1 MIDAMNGISGIAGF
15 ERRENRRFGWMVA
28 FSMLFHACALVL
40 GSLTASLFPATPYF
54 PIVTVELTE
63 IPPSELLEE
72 APPPSREVVPSVP
85 EPSPTGVAPR
95 RKTPGAPSEQRWLK
109 KLDAG
114 LARVPEAFVTRK
126 EARTGGIAVRNW
138 DNRAEPRRGDFAP
151 AVAAETSAELRKQM
165 AGLEERMLRSGK
177 SGLGS
182 GEAAD
187 GMVAIGGTGRQGGD
201 PIPPWI
207 REMIRAK
214 VRGYLPELEARYSTA
229 IRSNPALRGKLLVRF
244 RIDPSGKV
252 LRAVMVE
259 SSLEDV
265 AFNDAVLE
273 KIRRW
278 TFDPP
283 AGRTVDVLYPFFF
296 VAPS

>member
-1 MIDAMNGISGIAGF
+1 MDAMNGISGFTGF
-15 ERRENRRFGWMVA
+15 ERRENRLFGWMVA
-28 FSMLFHACALVL
+28 FSMLVHAFALVI
-40 GSLTASLFPATPYF
+40 GSITASLFPATPHF

-85 EPSPTGVAPR
+85 EPPATGVTPR
-95 RKTPGAPSEQRWLK
+95 RTTPVISSEQRWLK

-114 LARVPEAFVTRK
+114 LAKVPEAFVTRK
-126 EARTGGIAVRNW
+126 EGRTGGIAVRNW
-138 DNRAEPRRGDFAP
+138 DNRAEPRPGDFAP
-151 AVAAETSAELRKQM
+151 AVAAETRAELRNQV
-165 AGLEERMLRSGK
+165 AELEERVLRSGK
-177 SGLGS
+177 TGLGS
-182 GEAAD
+182 GETTEVI
-187 GMVAIGGTGRQGGD
+187 VAIGGTGRQGGD
-201 PIPPWI
+201 PLPPWI

-214 VRGYLPELEARYSTA
+214 VRAYLPELEAGYSTA
-229 IRSNPALRGKLLVRF
+229 IRRNPNLKGKLLVRF

-252 LRAVMVE
+252 PRAVMVE
-259 SSLEDV
+259 SSLEDG

-283 AGRTVDVLYPFFF
+283 AGRTVDVLYPFVF

>member
-1 MIDAMNGISGIAGF
+1 MDAMNRISGITGF
-15 ERRENRRFGWMVA
+15 DRRENRLFGWMVA
-28 FSMLFHACALVL
+28 FSMLVHTIALVI
-40 GSLTASLFPATPYF
+40 GSLTASMFPATPHF

-85 EPSPTGVAPR
+85 ESPATGVAPR
-95 RKTPGAPSEQRWLK
+95 RKTPPPPSEQRWLK

-114 LARVPEAFVTRK
+114 LAKVPEAIVTRK

-138 DNRAEPRRGDFAP
+138 DNRAEPRPGDFAP

-165 AGLEERMLRSGK
+165 AGLESRMLRSGI

-187 GMVAIGGTGRQGGD
+187 GMVTIGGAGRQGGD

-214 VRGYLPELEARYSTA
+214 VRAYLPELEAGYSTA
-229 IRSNPALRGKLLVRF
+229 IRRNPNLKGKLLVRF

-259 SSLEDV
+259 SSLEDG

-283 AGRTVDVLYPFFF
+283 AGRTVDVLYPFVF